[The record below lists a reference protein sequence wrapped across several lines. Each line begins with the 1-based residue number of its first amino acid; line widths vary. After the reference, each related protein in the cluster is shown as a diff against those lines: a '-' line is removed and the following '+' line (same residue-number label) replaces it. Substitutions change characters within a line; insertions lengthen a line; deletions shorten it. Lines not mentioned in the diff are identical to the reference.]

1 MKKSFWSLVVL
12 LAIAYFSLYFWKNI
26 PSGRQ
31 VGPLGREE
39 GARVAGGQGGDAGSK
54 ASEPVSEEAEPL
66 GAGKFKQRP
75 GPEEVAKLRHER
87 KRRELVAR
95 MEELKKSG
103 FGDVHPAVKSVAQEL
118 EKLGEEEGLEAGR

>member
-1 MKKSFWSLVVL
+1 MKKRPSIAAAVL
-12 LAIAYFSLYFWKNI
+12 GIILIAAVIWMISPRGEK
-26 PSGRQ
+26 SGETDRA
-31 VGPLGREE
+31 GETRN
-39 GARVAGGQGGDAGSK
+39 AGGQGDDVGGK
-54 ASEPVSEEAEPL
+54 VSEPAAGNAEPV
-66 GAGKFKQRP
+66 GAGKFKERP

-118 EKLGEEEGLEAGR
+118 EKLGEGDGVEAGR